1 MRERCWASFDEES
14 AMRRERRS
22 RRKLIV
28 TPEGDRPTLDWVALA
43 RGRGSGASAS
53 TMPKPDA
60 LARGLATPRPYLV
73 EAVLRRAGTA
83 TRQRL
88 TSM

>member
-1 MRERCWASFDEES
+1 MRL
-14 AMRRERRS
+14 ERRS

-28 TPEGDRPTLDWVALA
+28 TPEDDRPTLGWLALA
-43 RGRGSGASAS
+43 QARGSRVSA
-53 TMPKPDA
+53 TTLAERPTDA
-60 LARGLATPRPYLV
+60 LARGLATPGPHLV
-73 EAVLRRAGTA
+73 EAVLRRAGTG